1 MLQRIQT
8 LYLLL
13 AIGLMVAFLFI
24 PFGYTLL
31 DEPATEQFKEQS
43 LRAIDFIGL
52 LIPAVLAIVCMF
64 SAIFMFRAL
73 PGQQAL
79 VVVSAL
85 FVGACVGVV
94 IYVLTA
100 GLYDTNPEVAT
111 RTAWGGGGLL
121 LIATWIALW
130 AAYRGISHDRKLLR
144 SYDRLR

>member
-24 PFGYTLL
+24 PFGYTVL
-31 DEPATEQFKEQS
+31 DGSATGQLKEQS

-52 LIPAVLAIVCMF
+52 LIPAVLAMVCMF

-73 PGQQAL
+73 PGQQTV

-85 FVGACVGVV
+85 FVGVCVGVV

-100 GLYDTNPEVAT
+100 GLYDTNPEVST
-111 RTAWGGGGLL
+111 RTSWGGGGLL
-121 LIATWIALW
+121 LIVTWIALW
-130 AAYRGISHDRKLLR
+130 AAYRGIAHDRKLLL